1 MLTAIIMAAFAGTL
15 LMGLSEGNYREI
27 SWKEFVNNHLG
38 KDVDK
43 LVVVNN
49 KWVRVSAFFKFY
61 EYDLNWPLLGYFC
74 CFYINCITTVY
85 IFCRSSVRACLAARP
100 CTSTSAALTPSRG
113 TWRTRKSSFSW
124 MLLSEFNDFLHLT
137 N

>member
-49 KWVRVSAFFKFY
+49 KWVRVSVFF
-61 EYDLNWPLLGYFC
+61 
-74 CFYINCITTVY
+74 V
-85 IFCRSSVRACLAARP
+85 
-100 CTSTSAALTPSRG
+100 
-113 TWRTRKSSFSW
+113 
-124 MLLSEFNDFLHLT
+124 
-137 N
+137 